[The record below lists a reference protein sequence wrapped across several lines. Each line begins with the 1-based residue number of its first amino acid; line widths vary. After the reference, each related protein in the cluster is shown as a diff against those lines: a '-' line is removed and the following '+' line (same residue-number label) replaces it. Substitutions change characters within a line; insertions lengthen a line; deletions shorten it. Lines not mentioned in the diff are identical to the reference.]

1 MEENG
6 ALKDRITREKIERYL
21 SITNEALNKLK
32 IAAPE
37 RSFNRKMAD
46 DFLNMATSYY
56 SDAKHF
62 YETGDYI
69 NAFASVNYAHGWLD
83 CGARIGLF
91 DVGND
96 DRLFTLYE

>member
-1 MEENG
+1 MKDTISEEKLAKYLDTTKR
-6 ALKDRITREKIERYL
+6 ALD
-21 SITNEALNKLK
+21 KLR

-37 RSFNRKMAD
+37 RSFGRRMAE

-56 SDAKHF
+56 NDALHF
-62 YETGDYI
+62 RSVGDYI

-91 DVGND
+91 DVGGD
-96 DRLFTLYE
+96 DKLFTLYE

>member
-1 MEENG
+1 MPEEGEIRN
-6 ALKDRITREKIERYL
+6 RISREKIEGYL
-21 SITNEALNKLK
+21 SITEEALNKLK
-32 IAAPE
+32 IAAPD

-56 SDAKHF
+56 NDARHF
-62 YETGDYI
+62 YENGDYI

-91 DVGND
+91 DVGGD

>member
-1 MEENG
+1 MSQEISAEKV
-6 ALKDRITREKIERYL
+6 LKYL
-21 SITNEALNKLK
+21 DTTKRALNKLV

-37 RSFNRKMAD
+37 RSFNRRLAE

-56 SDAKHF
+56 EDAVHF
-62 YETGDYI
+62 RESGDLV
-69 NAFASVNYAHGWLD
+69 NAFAAVNYAHGWLD

-91 DVGND
+91 DVGGD